1 MNGYLDIR
9 EEVARALDAGR
20 PVIALESSLISH
32 GLPYPRNLATARR
45 LEAVAREE
53 GAVPATVALLDG
65 RIKIGLSDAEL
76 EDLATAEGVAKVS
89 RRDLAAVLTGKGRG
103 ATTAA
108 ATVAAAALAGI
119 RVFATGGIGGVHR
132 GGEASL
138 DVSADL
144 GELAR
149 SPVAVVSAG
158 AKSVLD
164 LARTLEV
171 LETWGVPVVGYRTD
185 DFPAFFCRGSGLALE
200 ARVDTPEAAAEIMR
214 AHWGLG
220 LAGGLLFANPIPE
233 GAAIEPEVLET
244 WMEAV
249 LAEAAASGV
258 SGKAVTPFL
267 LARLNGQSG
276 GRTLA
281 ANVALLEHNARI
293 GARIAAAYAAG
304 SGVARS
310 GVAGSG

>member
-1 MNGYLDIR
+1 MDGYLDIR
-9 EEVARALDAGR
+9 AEVARALDAGR
-20 PVIALESSLISH
+20 PVVALESSLISH
-32 GLPYPRNLATARR
+32 GLPRPRNLATARR

-65 RIKIGLSDAEL
+65 RLRVGLSDAEI

-89 RRDLAAVLTGKGRG
+89 RRNLAAVLAGKGRG
-103 ATTAA
+103 AATVA
-108 ATVAAAALAGI
+108 ATAAAAALAGI

-144 GELAR
+144 GALAR

-158 AKSVLD
+158 AKSILD
-164 LARTLEV
+164 LERTLEV

-185 DFPAFFCRGSGLALE
+185 DFPAFFSHSSGLALE
-200 ARVDTPEAAAEIMR
+200 ARVDTPEAAAELMR

-220 LAGGLLFANPIPE
+220 LTGGLLFANPIPKD
-233 GAAIEPEVLET
+233 AAVEPEVLET
-244 WMEAV
+244 WMAAA
-249 LAEAAASGV
+249 LAEAAARGV

-267 LARLNGQSG
+267 LERLNRQSG
-276 GRTLA
+276 GRTLD

-304 SGVARS
+304 SGVA
-310 GVAGSG
+310 GSG